1 MSTDT
6 PSVKAGP
13 TECSPKY
20 TTSMLLVSNY
30 RLHESAPANAEIGVV
45 LLEIGLWQPAITLGK
60 NHFCTARDAFV
71 IQAQLSKQAQRR
83 LGDKMGEK
91 YQNVVILCLTGEF
104 GVDADDDLKPQQ
116 AFRTQVVDVLDRIA
130 KAV

>member
-1 MSTDT
+1 
-6 PSVKAGP
+6 
-13 TECSPKY
+13 
-20 TTSMLLVSNY
+20 LVSNY